1 VQQTRLRVAAGARL
15 EWLPLETIAYRG
27 CLAENRLRL
36 ELEPGAEAMGWD
48 LLALGLPAA
57 GQAWDHGRYLQQV
70 ELPGV
75 WLERGLIDAS
85 DADLLDG
92 PLGLAGRRVL
102 GTCWFAA
109 GTALPAP
116 RREALLEAVRA
127 VLDDDVPAGVT
138 AGVTA
143 VQPSVLVLRVLAG
156 RVEPAM
162 ALLAKVRAAWRL
174 AAWQLQANPPRV
186 WRC

>member
-1 VQQTRLRVAAGARL
+1 MGKVDLQVGNPVAVVV
-15 EWLPLETIAYRG
+15 
-27 CLAENRLRL
+27 
-36 ELEPGAEAMGWD
+36 EPEDDD
-48 LLALGLPAA
+48 L
-57 GQAWDHGRYLQQV
+57 V
-70 ELPGV
+70 E
-75 WLERGLIDAS
+75 
-85 DADLLDG
+85 
-92 PLGLAGRRVL
+92 
-102 GTCWFAA
+102 
-109 GTALPAP
+109 
-116 RREALLEAVRA
+116 